1 MQSPRS
7 APRVAIACGG
17 TGGHLFP
24 GLAIAEELLRRD
36 VAVVL
41 LISPKE
47 VDQLAVRSAHG
58 MEVETLPAVG
68 LTRGGALGFARG
80 FFASYRHCQS
90 LFRTKRPDAVLA
102 MGGFTSAPP
111 ILAGRRCGAK
121 TFLHDSNTI
130 PGKANRWLAHV
141 VDAAYVYF
149 HETTGRLNCLRM
161 EVTGMPVRSGFLP
174 PADRDCARMA
184 LGLDANRPVLL
195 VTGGSQGASGLNDL
209 FLQILPLLA
218 ARLPDLQYIHL
229 TGPADV
235 QKVQAAYV
243 SARYRAVVRP
253 FLTEMELALG
263 AATAAVSRSGAS
275 SLAELA
281 ATRIPAIL
289 VPYPHAADDHQYYN
303 AMAFAETGAA
313 WMTRQHAAS
322 VSQLADQL
330 TQLITDEKIRSDMQT
345 ALARWHFPCAAEVIA
360 RKILALS
367 GFAELAAREF
377 PNEALQPLPQ

>member
-1 MQSPRS
+1 MQSSRS

-36 VAVVL
+36 VAVSL

-47 VDQLAVRSAHG
+47 VDQQAVRSVHG
-58 MEVETLPAVG
+58 MDVNTLPAVG
-68 LTRGGALGFARG
+68 LTRGGTLGFVRG
-80 FFASYRHCQS
+80 FFESYRQCRK
-90 LFRTKRPDAVLA
+90 LFGNKRPDAVLA

-111 ILAGRRCGAK
+111 ILVGRRCGAK

-149 HETTGRLNCLRM
+149 HETTGRLNCLQM
-161 EVTGMPVRSGFLP
+161 EVTGMPVRSGIML
-174 PADRDCARMA
+174 PADPACARMA

-209 FLQILPLLA
+209 MLQVLPLLS
-218 ARLPDLQYIHL
+218 ARLPDLQYLHL
-229 TGPADV
+229 TGSADLD
-235 QKVQAAYV
+235 KVQAAYV
-243 SARYRAVVRP
+243 SARRRAVVRP

-281 ATRIPAIL
+281 ATRVPAFL

-303 AMAFAETGAA
+303 AMAFVETGAA
-313 WMTRQHAAS
+313 WMTRQSGAS
-322 VSQLADQL
+322 APLLADQL
-330 TQLITDEKIRSDMQT
+330 AQLIVDEKIRAEMKI
-345 ALARWHFPCAAEVIA
+345 ALSRWHFPDAAQTIA
-360 RKILALS
+360 RKVLTLS
-367 GFAELAAREF
+367 GFAELAALELA
-377 PNEALQPLPQ
+377 NEALQPLPQ

>member
-24 GLAIAEELLRRD
+24 GLAIAGELLRRD
-36 VAVVL
+36 VAVSL

-47 VDQLAVRSAHG
+47 VDQQAVRSVHG
-58 MEVETLPAVG
+58 MEVNTLPAVG
-68 LTRGGALGFARG
+68 LTRGGAPGFARG
-80 FFASYRHCQS
+80 FFESYRQCRK
-90 LFRTKRPDAVLA
+90 LFRSNRPDAVLA

-111 ILAGRRCGAK
+111 VLAGRRCGAK

-161 EVTGMPVRSGFLP
+161 EVTGMPVRSGFLQ
-174 PADRDCARMA
+174 PADPACARMA

-195 VTGGSQGASGLNDL
+195 ITGGSQGASGLNDL
-209 FLQILPLLA
+209 ILRIVPLLA
-218 ARLPDLQYIHL
+218 ARLPHLQYIHL
-229 TGPADV
+229 TGPADL
-235 QKVQAAYV
+235 QKVQAAYA
-243 SARYRAVVRP
+243 SARCRAVVRP

-281 ATRIPAIL
+281 ATRVPAIL

-313 WMTRQHAAS
+313 WMSRQHPAS
-322 VSQLADQL
+322 VDQMVEQVAQLV
-330 TQLITDEKIRSDMQT
+330 TDEKVHAEMQT
-345 ALARWHFPCAAEVIA
+345 ALVRWHFPGAAETIA
-360 RKILALS
+360 RKILALT
-367 GFAELAAREF
+367 GFAELAAREL
-377 PNEALQPLPQ
+377 PNEELQPLPQ